1 MKKHL
6 VLLLGLL
13 GVALVVIPV
22 LAGSSANFA
31 IPWEV
36 IGRGGNEM
44 SSTNYG
50 IKSTTGQTA
59 IGPTGSGNYRLG
71 AGYWY
76 SMGPVEFPAFYDI
89 FLPIIFK
96 SF

>member
-22 LAGSSANFA
+22 LAGSSANYA

-50 IKSTTGQTA
+50 IKSTTGQPI
-59 IGPTGSGNYRLG
+59 IGPSTSTGYRLG

-76 SMGPVEFPAFYDI
+76 NMGPVEIPSFYDI

-96 SF
+96 SY

>member
-13 GVALVVIPV
+13 GVALVVLPV
-22 LAGSSANFA
+22 LAGSSANYA

-50 IKSTTGQTA
+50 IKSTTGQPI
-59 IGPTGSGNYRLG
+59 IGPSTSGSYRLG

-76 SMGPVEFPAFYDI
+76 GKGPVEIPALYEI
-89 FLPIIFK
+89 FLPIIPRD
-96 SF
+96 